1 MIGED
6 GVRPLSGL
14 LSAVR
19 RLGDLAL
26 DEESEIRVLEPG
38 YVYVR
43 VHRRLTE
50 GGEAGGWGRSRSLF
64 LDMSGVRP
72 KTGHEDVQFSSIQFG
87 ECTMDYY

>member
-1 MIGED
+1 M
-6 GVRPLSGL
+6 
-14 LSAVR
+14 SAVR

-43 VHRRLTE
+43 VHRRFTE
-50 GGEAGGWGRSRSLF
+50 GGEAGEWGRSRSLF
-64 LDMSGVRP
+64 FDMRAADG
-72 KTGHEDVQFSSIQFG
+72 EENVQFSSIQFG

>member
-6 GVRPLSGL
+6 GVRSPTGL
-14 LSAVR
+14 LSAVP

-43 VHRRLTE
+43 VHRRFTE
-50 GGEAGGWGRSRSLF
+50 GGEAGGWGRSRSL
-64 LDMSGVRP
+64 LLGMSGVRP
-72 KTGHEDVQFSSIQFG
+72 TGEEDVQQFGSIQFG
-87 ECTMDYY
+87 ECTMDY